1 MQDGDACIGR
11 SPPWVHGPA
20 RASVTSL
27 PGAQAPM
34 WQRTAS
40 DNLDRQLAAGS
51 NPETLRAA
59 VIRAAA
65 AAAVAALSLAAALPA

>member
-1 MQDGDACIGR
+1 M
-11 SPPWVHGPA
+11 
-20 RASVTSL
+20 TSL

-51 NPETLRAA
+51 NPETLRVA